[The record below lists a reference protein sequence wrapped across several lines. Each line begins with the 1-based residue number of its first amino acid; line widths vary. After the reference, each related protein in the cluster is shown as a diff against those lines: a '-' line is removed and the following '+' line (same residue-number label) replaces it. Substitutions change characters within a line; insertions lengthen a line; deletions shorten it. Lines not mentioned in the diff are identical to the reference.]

1 MTLTTTIPDVVALET
16 EKLLFNH
23 VCATLSELD
32 MEVVV
37 NVPPGGNW
45 ANLPVTTV
53 VKSARSR
60 AVFALIDGVL
70 NDDRNE

>member
-53 VKSARSR
+53 AKSARLTQIKKS
-60 AVFALIDGVL
+60 GG
-70 NDDRNE
+70 